1 MISENGLPAI
11 NPGEYLAEML
21 DETGM
26 SQSELARRIGVSRMC
41 ISHIVNGK
49 RPVTAEIA
57 CLIGRVFSQTPQYW
71 MNLQTSYDLKML
83 DGNLKNRLHQIS
95 PIDMTSIQ

>member
-11 NPGEYLAEML
+11 HPGEYLAEML

-49 RPVTAEIA
+49 RPVRQGFQPDPAI
-57 CLIGRVFSQTPQYW
+57 
-71 MNLQTSYDLKML
+71 L
-83 DGNLKNRLHQIS
+83 DES
-95 PIDMTSIQ
+95 PDQL